1 MIEEYPQLA
10 EKNELEFD
18 ISKIQPRVFRR
29 LEKYVKEKQL
39 VSSKLVKKPSSK
51 PDAKQGLG
59 DSGSKFNSQLQPTT
73 VVSADQKS
81 HAYAASQGGG
91 FQSSTQNNLQAF
103 PTHTQAST
111 TNNIDRHQ
119 QSAAQEDDQSQGGD
133 SNSSFFTGTLCS
145 PRHGK

>member
-29 LEKYVKEKQL
+29 LEKYVREKLL
-39 VSSKLVKKPSSK
+39 VYPKLAKKQSSK
-51 PDAKQGLG
+51 PDAKPSLG
-59 DSGSKFNSQLQPTT
+59 DSGTKFHSQLHPTS
-73 VVSADQKS
+73 VHPSDQKPHNFS
-81 HAYAASQGGG
+81 ATQGGG

-103 PTHTQAST
+103 PPHTQAST

-119 QSAAQEDDQSQGGD
+119 QPAQHEDEQSHGGD
-133 SNSSFFTGTLCS
+133 SNSSFFTGRLC
-145 PRHGK
+145 